1 MVGRGNNETQFLRKE
16 YFRSMWKAVHGPDIA
31 TSVRDFG
38 CLQSDPSDVN
48 EEELDGEGLEAAVK
62 MHQFL

>member
-1 MVGRGNNETQFLRKE
+1 
-16 YFRSMWKAVHGPDIA
+16 MWKAVHGPNTA

-38 CLQSDPSDVN
+38 CPHSHLRDVN